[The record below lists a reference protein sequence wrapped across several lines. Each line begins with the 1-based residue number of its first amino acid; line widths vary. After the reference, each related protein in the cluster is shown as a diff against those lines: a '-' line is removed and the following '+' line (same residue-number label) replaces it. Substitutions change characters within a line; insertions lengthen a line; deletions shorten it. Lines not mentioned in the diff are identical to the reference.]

1 MALMQRAAEV
11 PQCRASLHQ
20 IETLRLDVHEGL
32 GEQSHRPVELGP
44 GLRPDGLAQALDPR
58 LKMRSKKALLL
69 RQVGTATSSPAIR

>member
-44 GLRPDGLAQALDPR
+44 GLRRAHNDAGWAR
-58 LKMRSKKALLL
+58 LHHS
-69 RQVGTATSSPAIR
+69 